1 MGNNP
6 FRNLPSVHEVLQRP
20 AIQKLGGQ
28 HAHDL
33 VVETI
38 RQELTQLRER
48 VSAGDRPDGEAAAD
62 AVAARVSERLGV
74 ALRAKLRSV
83 INATGIILHTNLG
96 RAPIADEAAR
106 AVPAGAKLVPAQ
118 RPPTE
123 HWLDHRDRETA
134 SPQGRQVQSVSLYL
148 PVGLRLYIV

>member
-48 VSAGDRPDGEAAAD
+48 VSAGDRPDGEVAAA
-62 AVAARVSERLGV
+62 AVAARASERLGL
-74 ALRAKLRSV
+74 ALRPKLRGV
-83 INATGIILHTNLG
+83 INATGIIPHTNLG
-96 RAPIADEAAR
+96 RAPIAADAARAAYEAAR
-106 AVPAGAKLVPAQ
+106 GYLNPELARATGT
-118 RPPTE
+118 RSSPP
-123 HWLDHRDRETA
+123 LA
-134 SPQGRQVQSVSLYL
+134 
-148 PVGLRLYIV
+148 I